1 MKKSSLVSGVAA
13 AVIAL
18 AAIAS
23 GASAQDTTISGRMYA
38 DFTNIDNKVDGVE
51 KNPTGTGFDIKRLY
65 IGIDHKFSDMFSANV
80 TTDFQYSVAI
90 SSTDLYLKKA
100 YLQAKFSDALVLRV
114 GATDLQ

>member
-1 MKKSSLVSGVAA
+1 MKRAYCAVRGPGCSGFKKLQAHAQGNFTMKKSLVIGTAVAA
-13 AVIAL
+13 IAL

-51 KNPTGTGFDIKRLY
+51 AAPTGTGFDIKRLY

-80 TTDFQYSVAI
+80 TTDFQYSSAI
-90 SSTDLYLKKA
+90 
-100 YLQAKFSDALVLRV
+100 
-114 GATDLQ
+114 